1 LWKQAVSV
9 GRGRTLNCTPDAF
22 LCFNQEQNR
31 AQKQEAKMSAPT
43 SLEFAPVSSGSDQV
57 ATAPAEPTRKSEVIG
72 ALRTIAV
79 LNGLAP
85 EDYEWIAAH
94 ATERVGPDGAL
105 IFREDEPSH
114 HMNIILRGEV
124 MAQRRKSAPVARFVG
139 RTSRL
144 TGKLPFSRMKTWGA
158 DGRSIGPVWVLDIH
172 ENLFDE
178 MLHAIP
184 SMAKL
189 CVSLLLDRV
198 RDFTRMDEQA
208 EKLLAL
214 GKLAANLS
222 HELNNPASAAQR
234 SAVSLSTE
242 LREADEAKYRLG
254 RLFPSDD
261 ELERYNQ
268 WVRQARDHVRASTG
282 FSLLPKSPLEASDY
296 EDEISSWLD
305 RHQVTSPWTIAP
317 ILAEARIPTSMLDS
331 LATALSHETL
341 SPSLATFASALRV
354 ERMADTVVD
363 SSGRIFELISA
374 IRGYS
379 FMDQAPIQDVDLPS
393 SIENTLAMFRSRTAN
408 VRISLEF
415 EPNLP
420 PVSAYGSEL
429 NQVWSALIEN
439 ALDVLHDR
447 GTLTISIRISAQ
459 MAMIE
464 VRDDGPGIDEAIQS
478 RIFEPFFT
486 TKPIGTAMGLGL
498 DTVQRIVSKHGG
510 SVAVDSKPGAT
521 CFQVRIPLNR
531 LRAY

>member
-1 LWKQAVSV
+1 
-9 GRGRTLNCTPDAF
+9 
-22 LCFNQEQNR
+22 
-31 AQKQEAKMSAPT
+31 M
-43 SLEFAPVSSGSDQV
+43 
-57 ATAPAEPTRKSEVIG
+57 APAEPTPKSEVIA
-72 ALRTIAV
+72 ALKTIAV
-79 LNGLAP
+79 LNGLRL
-85 EDYEWIAAH
+85 EEYEWIASH
-94 ATERVGPDGAL
+94 ATERVGPDGVL

-124 MAQRRKSAPVARFVG
+124 MAQRRKSGPVARFVG

-158 DGRSIGPVWVLDIH
+158 DGRSVGPVWVLDIH

-178 MLHAIP
+178 MLRVIP

-189 CVSLLLDRV
+189 CVALLLDRV

-242 LREADEAKYRLG
+242 LRETDEAKYRLG
-254 RLFPSDD
+254 RLFRSDE

-268 WVRQARDHVRASTG
+268 WVKQAQDYIRVSAR
-282 FSLLPKSPLEASDY
+282 FSPLPQSPLEASDY
-296 EDEISSWLD
+296 EEEISSWLED
-305 RHQVTSPWTIAP
+305 HKVPSPWTIAP
-317 ILAEARIPTSMLDS
+317 ALAEARIPRSMLDS
-331 LATALSHETL
+331 LATAVSPETL
-341 SPSLATFASALRV
+341 SPSLSTFASVLRV

-393 SIENTLAMFRSRTAN
+393 SLENTLAMFRSRTAH
-408 VRISLEF
+408 VKVSLAF
-415 EPNLP
+415 EQNLP
-420 PVSAYGSEL
+420 QVSAYGSEL

-439 ALDVLHDR
+439 ALDAMHDH
-447 GTLTISIRISAQ
+447 GTLTVSIRVSAQ
-459 MAMIE
+459 MAMVE
-464 VRDDGPGIDEAIQS
+464 VRDDGPGIDESIQS

-498 DTVQRIVSKHGG
+498 DTVQRIVNKHGG